1 MEKKKLRIL
10 ILGSILIIGV
20 ALGVYQ
26 AIRVNNKET
35 DAIKFKAEY
44 ESINGQENSSNKN
57 YATLDVNKDN
67 PMIYADYDKV
77 FEVLNGTGV
86 IFFGFKECPW
96 CRTAIPVLLEAAK
109 EIGIDKIYYLNNLD
123 SRDVKKLENGQIITE
138 KEGTAEYY
146 KLLDKL
152 GTEYTEEYTGL
163 DDASIRRLYFPTVL
177 VVKDGKIISSIV
189 GTVDSQTDPYVS
201 LTESQ
206 KNELKNNYIENMKK
220 TLLCDQSC

>member
-26 AIRVNNKET
+26 AIRVNNKEI

-57 YATLDVNKDN
+57 YAILDINKDN

-96 CRTAIPVLLEAAK
+96 CRTAIPVLL
-109 EIGIDKIYYLNNLD
+109 
-123 SRDVKKLENGQIITE
+123 
-138 KEGTAEYY
+138 
-146 KLLDKL
+146 
-152 GTEYTEEYTGL
+152 
-163 DDASIRRLYFPTVL
+163 
-177 VVKDGKIISSIV
+177 
-189 GTVDSQTDPYVS
+189 
-201 LTESQ
+201 
-206 KNELKNNYIENMKK
+206 
-220 TLLCDQSC
+220 